1 LQPLIERKDLAGK
14 LDQLLVID
22 LESTCWEGVPPDEQ
36 ESEIIE
42 VGICLVD
49 ITTGARLAKQ
59 SILVKPEHSEVS
71 PFCTELTTLTQTQVN
86 QGVTFERACTILRR
100 RYISRDRP
108 WASYGDYDRRMFEQQ
123 CHQRGID
130 YPFSPTHINVKNLF
144 ALILGLRREVGL
156 LRAMQ
161 LFDLPIEGIHHRGV
175 DDAWNTGL
183 LLSKLLLQ
191 CRRSDLNL
199 EEGE

>member
-1 LQPLIERKDLAGK
+1 MAGK

-22 LESTCWEGVPPDEQ
+22 LESTCWEGEPPEDQ

-42 VGICLVD
+42 IGVCLLD
-49 ITTGARLAKQ
+49 IATGSRLAKQ
-59 SILVKPEHSEVS
+59 SILIKPERSEIS
-71 PFCTELTTLTQTQVN
+71 PFCTELTTLTQAQVDR
-86 QGVTFERACTILRR
+86 GVTFDRACTILRR

-108 WASYGDYDRRMFEQQ
+108 WASYGDYDRRMFERQ
-123 CHQRGID
+123 CQERCID
-130 YPFSPTHINVKNLF
+130 YPLSPTHLNVKNLF
-144 ALILGLRREVGL
+144 ALINGLRREVGL

-161 LFDLPIEGIHHRGV
+161 LFQLPLEGVHHRGV

-183 LLSKLLLQ
+183 LLAKLLLK
-191 CRRSDLNL
+191 CRQSDLDL